1 LVRLIAFALI
11 FEAMFAGLYV
21 ANLIPQIGI
30 YHAIAIALIVARGL
44 LGAVQFVGGWL
55 IATHRPQGATLA
67 QWGLAGGAIVT
78 ILGVGFDLAPSS
90 IYPLAAMAGD
100 GGVLRV
106 RDRGHCDSATYVAGG
121 LQPAGV
127 GYRPQSFTSC

>member
-1 LVRLIAFALI
+1 VLVRLIAFALI

-90 IYPLAAMAGD
+90 IYHWLRWQAT
-100 GGVLRV
+100 GVYCVYAIGAIVILR
-106 RDRGHCDSATYVAGG
+106 RT
-121 LQPAGV
+121 
-127 GYRPQSFTSC
+127 